1 MQEGDGMSKSLKEA
15 VEELERNA
23 AEIEMAAH
31 KNLKMIAQLR
41 KIMNEEAIR
50 DERNKKEH
58 EY

>member
-1 MQEGDGMSKSLKEA
+1 MSKSLKEA